1 MQQSGTGMVAATTGL
16 GLWGRAP
23 SPGSLRDPTSPARGR
38 GEYGSVASAAGW
50 AGGGRRGPRI
60 KGPGARLFR
69 PTLDAGVGRRRA
81 ASCVRHSLVQRTHE
95 IASVIGFRP

>member
-1 MQQSGTGMVAATTGL
+1 MQQSGTGLVAATTGL

-60 KGPGARLFR
+60 KGLGGKAFP
-69 PTLDAGVGRRRA
+69 PHVGCGGGP
-81 ASCVRHSLVQRTHE
+81 ASCGEL
-95 IASVIGFRP
+95 RPALAGAANP